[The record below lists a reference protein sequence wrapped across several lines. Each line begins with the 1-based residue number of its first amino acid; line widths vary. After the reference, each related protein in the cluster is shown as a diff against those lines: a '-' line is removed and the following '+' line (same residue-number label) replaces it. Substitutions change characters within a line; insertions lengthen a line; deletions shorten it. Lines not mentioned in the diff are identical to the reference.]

1 MIEDLDRSYGVAEE
15 ALKAIR
21 GLRLAA
27 TPRNIELLMAHLY
40 QNHPTLSEDFE
51 KSVRPD
57 GSMGQPQADR
67 LYDAH
72 ILRTDLAAEIAVML
86 QRFEA
91 EVAKMSG
98 AVAQSGA
105 ESRGHSEELSTLSVA
120 LSDIVDE
127 DAGGGGNPDIMRLVQ
142 GVIKVARAAQETN
155 EQLEQQLNESS
166 DEISFLRENIAS
178 IQQEAM
184 TDPLTGVKN
193 RKTFDVAIEK
203 TIDRAREEETPMSLV
218 LADVD
223 HFKRFNDKWGHQ
235 TGDQVLRL
243 VADMMKQNVKGQD
256 VLARYGGEEFAI
268 ILPATSRD
276 NGVKLADRI
285 REAVGARA
293 LKKRR
298 SNESM
303 GNVTLSMGVAE
314 LRSGDTV
321 EAIIERAD
329 KCLYQAKAAGRN
341 QVVSDADLTTDSEGA
356 AA

>member
-1 MIEDLDRSYGVAEE
+1 MTEDLDRTYGVAEE

-21 GLRLAA
+21 ALKLAA

-40 QNHPTLSEDFE
+40 GSHPALSTDFE
-51 KSVRPD
+51 KAVRPD
-57 GSMGQPQADR
+57 GSMGQGQADK
-67 LYDAH
+67 LYDSH

-91 EVAKMSG
+91 EVSKMSG
-98 AVAQSGA
+98 AVAQSG
-105 ESRGHSEELSTLSVA
+105 EDSRGYCDELSTLSGE
-120 LSDIVDE
+120 LNDIVD
-127 DAGGGGNPDIMRLVQ
+127 DGGDQNVIKLVE
-142 GVIKVARAAQETN
+142 GVIRVARAAQDTN
-155 EQLEQQLNESS
+155 QKLEEQLAESS

-193 RKTFDVAIEK
+193 RKTFDVAIIK
-203 TIDRAREEETPMSLV
+203 TVERAHEEDQPMSLV

-285 REAVGARA
+285 RQAVGARA

-314 LRSGDTV
+314 LRAGDTV

-329 KCLYQAKAAGRN
+329 KCLYQAKSDGRN
-341 QVVSDADLTTDSEGA
+341 CVVSDVELASDSEGA